1 MAEPALD
8 DDFDNTPAGL
18 LKLAKADPEAFK
30 DDPEMLE
37 LLEEY
42 AGDVEYDD
50 EGGEDTTGD
59 ADAGDGDED
68 PSDGGEGDGEED
80 ADEGEEEADKA
91 DAEPDEGEGS
101 EGDEGDKAPGVLT
114 KDGKHFLPYE
124 TLQAERSKAAALKAE
139 RDELQ
144 ARLDAASQGS
154 GDDNTPEADT
164 ETEDV
169 SAALTDEKIAEAEE
183 AYGSEVAASMRATR
197 ALARELKEVRAAL
210 SKQENASQQDEIS
223 QLQADIDAVPELAA
237 VEVGSPMWDAAAAL
251 DGRYEIMDEWKGR
264 SRVDRLRQVAKDLN
278 LATPDA
284 VPDKPPPKAAKASKN
299 STQAQRKAT
308 EAEAQAEKDAPP
320 PSSMQSLG
328 AGDQAESTSKP
339 DITTMTP
346 DELNTYFESL
356 SPEEM
361 ERQIAGAYE

>member
-8 DDFDNTPAGL
+8 DDFDNSPAGL
-18 LKLAKADPEAFK
+18 LKLAKDNPEAFK

-37 LLEEY
+37 LLQEY
-42 AGDVEYDD
+42 AGPETEADD
-50 EGGEDTTGD
+50 EGEGEQTGSADDAGGDDDPSEGTEGDGEADDEGDDDGEEADEETTGD
-59 ADAGDGDED
+59 GDGDED
-68 PSDGGEGDGEED
+68 D
-80 ADEGEEEADKA
+80 AKQEA
-91 DAEPDEGEGS
+91 S
-101 EGDEGDKAPGVLT
+101 GVLT

-144 ARLDAASQGS
+144 AKLDAVSQGS
-154 GDDNTPEADT
+154 GNDDTNESDT

-197 ALARELKEVRAAL
+197 ELARELKEVRAAL
-210 SKQENASQQDEIS
+210 SKQETASQQDEIS
-223 QLQADIDAVPELAA
+223 ALQADIDAVPELAA

-251 DGRYEIMDEWKGR
+251 DGRYETMDEWKGR

-278 LATPDA
+278 LATPDP
-284 VPDKPPPKAAKASKN
+284 VDNPDKGKDNAKATPKK
-299 STQAQRKAT
+299 AQRKAK
-308 EAEAQAEKDAPP
+308 EAEEAAEATP

-328 AGDQAESTSKP
+328 AGDAAGSKSKP
-339 DITTMTP
+339 DVTTMTP
-346 DELNTYFESL
+346 EELNTYFESL
-356 SPEEM
+356 TPEEM